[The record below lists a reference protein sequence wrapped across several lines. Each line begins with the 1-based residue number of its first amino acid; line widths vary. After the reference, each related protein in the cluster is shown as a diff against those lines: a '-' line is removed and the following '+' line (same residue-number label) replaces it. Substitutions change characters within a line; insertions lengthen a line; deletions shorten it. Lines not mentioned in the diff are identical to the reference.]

1 MSNKEKYFP
10 IHTDTACKL
19 KWTWSALYLDRAKSA
34 TCHRTAYYPLTV
46 ENFSDFHNNPLV
58 ISDRQNMLKG
68 QWPNESCRYCK
79 NIEDSGGVSD
89 RLHMLSQPGL
99 IPPELDSNP
108 NEIYVTPRV
117 LEIFINNVC
126 NLSCLYC
133 RGDLSSR
140 INQENKKFGKF
151 DKDGVILEEIAIDRE
166 NNLISSSLD
175 WLSKNYHH
183 LERLHFLGGEPLVQK
198 ELDLFLKFLQEN
210 KNSKLEVNIVTNLM
224 VSEKKLKNYIQIFKQ
239 LIVEK
244 RIRRLDI
251 TCSIDSWGA
260 EQEFVRYGLNLT
272 TWEKNFNFLLEIPW
286 LVLHINQTITNL
298 TIKQMPTLIEKLV
311 EWRRKK
317 NVGHYFS
324 TVNPG
329 PSYMIP
335 SILGSE
341 EFAED
346 FEKILKLMPRQTS
359 EDQIKFEYMQ
369 GIANEYLQNAQIDQ
383 IEIKKLYTFLNEIDR
398 RRSTDWQSTFP
409 WLLKYKEY
417 VV

>member
-1 MSNKEKYFP
+1 MSKEKYFP

-58 ISDRQNMLKG
+58 ISDRQHMLQG
-68 QWPNESCRYCK
+68 QWPAESCRYCK
-79 NIEDSGGVSD
+79 NIEDSGGTSD

-99 IPPELDSNP
+99 IPPELDTDP
-108 NEIYVTPRV
+108 TALTVTPRV

-126 NLSCLYC
+126 NLACLYC

-140 INQENKKFGKF
+140 INHENKTFGKF
-151 DKDGVILEEIAIDRE
+151 DQHGVLLEEIAIDRTSD
-166 NNLISSSLD
+166 LIASSLT
-175 WLSKNYHH
+175 WLKQNYQH

-198 ELDLFLKFLQEN
+198 EFDTFLQFLQT
-210 KNSKLEVNIVTNLM
+210 NSNPKLEINIITNLM
-224 VSEKKLKNYIQIFKQ
+224 VSEAKLKSYISVFKQ

-251 TCSIDSWGA
+251 TCSIDSWGH
-260 EQEFVRYGLNLT
+260 EQEFVRYGINLK
-272 TWEKNFNFLLEIPW
+272 TWERNFNLLLEIPW

-298 TIKQMPTLIEKLV
+298 TIKQMPILIEKLKQ
-311 EWRRKK
+311 WRKKK

-329 PSYMIP
+329 PSYLIP
-335 SILGSE
+335 SILGAE
-341 EFAED
+341 EFAQD
-346 FEKILKLMPRQTS
+346 FENILQLMPRATD

-369 GIANEYLQNAQIDQ
+369 GIAKEYLNHAQLNPVEIDR
-383 IEIKKLYTFLNEIDR
+383 LYTFLDEIDR
-398 RRSTDWQSTFP
+398 RRNTDWQSIFP
-409 WLLKYKEY
+409 WLLKYKQH